1 MTEAIIILLNMRG
14 GCATVGDKV
23 HALFRVNGRSKS
35 QNRPRVSDES
45 ALEMQQPRVAELHEI
60 AGLERL

>member
-23 HALFRVNGRSKS
+23 HALFRVTSRGQQQRTHAAPDTSHDS
-35 QNRPRVSDES
+35 QICVSATTPKD
-45 ALEMQQPRVAELHEI
+45 LT
-60 AGLERL
+60 